1 MEQPGGRRPRQK
13 AHLSIHDDE
22 AREVLERLATDDEFR
37 AQVESNPRAV
47 LLEHR
52 IDVSEESIPAT
63 ITLPPKEEIESFIQT
78 HLPGPGEAYGYLGF
92 AILYWVLGAMP
103 LVVADADGAG

>member
-1 MEQPGGRRPRQK
+1 MEQPGDRRPRQK
-13 AHLSIHDDE
+13 AQLSIKDDE
-22 AREVLERLATDDEFR
+22 ARDILERLANDDEFR
-37 AQVESNPRAV
+37 AQVESNPREV

-52 IDVSEESIPAT
+52 IDLSEESIPAT
-63 ITLPPKEEIESFIQT
+63 VTLPPKEEIATFIEN
-78 HLPGPGEAYGYLGF
+78 HLRGKGEAYGYLGF